1 MQWGKRRKNGVGT
14 ERIISSYECDIYNK
28 HMYILHHYNN
38 EILRCIKNVCLLY
51 IMCTA
56 FDSHLH
62 IFLNF
67 VTQN

>member
-1 MQWGKRRKNGVGT
+1 MNMVRGEREEKMAWVRKELYRHMNV
-14 ERIISSYECDIYNK
+14 IYNK

-62 IFLNF
+62 MYS
-67 VTQN
+67 